1 MSQTFF
7 NLHRH
12 TLSNNM
18 HIWCVPRPGTGTVA
32 LLAQLPVGVRT
43 ENENNNGISH
53 FLEHMVFTGTER
65 WSESDVTDVVRR
77 RGGECNAQTSR
88 EETAYYVYVSREEL
102 AFGMDWLDQLLFKPT
117 LTEEKFEKER
127 QVIINEKGSE
137 IDALRR
143 AWEWIEDRNL
153 GWSVDRA
160 ARRRMFPNSPF
171 LMPIIGTDHT
181 LKSMTHAMLLD
192 YYQTHYVPHNVTLMV
207 IGDVEPDTVFAL
219 AEKQFG
225 HIPDKTSPKTIPPVA
240 VNPDPFHV
248 RLHGPTPNQQG
259 QLLIG
264 AMLGDSNDPRR
275 FAWYIIGEMLEN
287 VYMQALR
294 YEQGL
299 SYDVQVYPVLYSD
312 IGYFKVYTSAD
323 IEHFETVRQTV
334 EKHITRLINGDFNLT
349 EVEEAKAALRGRAL
363 LNLQDNLEL
372 GWWLSSDAL
381 VNTDDDMPL
390 TDYFEGLAAVTAQ
403 DVQTIA
409 HAQLAPEKRFSV
421 EHYPILTPQKLKP
434 VAALGAVSLA
444 GAWLF
449 KRNRRARKA

>member
-1 MSQTFF
+1 LSKTFF

-18 HIWCVPRPGTGTVA
+18 HIWCVPRPGTETVA

-43 ENENNNGISH
+43 EAPENNGISH
-53 FLEHMVFTGTER
+53 FVEHMVFTGTAR
-65 WSESDVTDVVRR
+65 WNESDVTDVVRR

-88 EETAYYVYVSREEL
+88 EETAYYVYVSREDL
-102 AFGMDWLDQLLFKPT
+102 AFGIEWLDQVLFKPT

-127 QVIINEKGSE
+127 QVIINEKGGE

-143 AWEWIEDRNL
+143 AWEWLEDRNL

-160 ARRRMFPNSPF
+160 ARRRLFPDSAF

-181 LKSMTHAMLLD
+181 LKNMTHTMLLD
-192 YYQTHYVPHNVTLMV
+192 YYNTFYVPHNVTLLV
-207 IGDVEPDTVFAL
+207 VGDVEPQTIFEM
-219 AEKQFG
+219 AEQQFG
-225 HIPDKTSPKTIPPVA
+225 TIPDRPSPSSIKPVA
-240 VNPDPFHV
+240 VDDTPFTV

-259 QLLIG
+259 QFLIG
-264 AMLGDSNDPRR
+264 TMLGDSNDPRR

-287 VYMQALR
+287 VYMQTLR

-312 IGYFKVYTSAD
+312 VGYFKIYTSAD
-323 IEHFETVRQTV
+323 IEHFATVRTTIEHHLQ
-334 EKHITRLINGDFNLT
+334 RLINGNFSASELQ
-349 EVEEAKAALRGRAL
+349 EAKAALRGRAL

-372 GWWLSSDAL
+372 AWWLSSDAL
-381 VNTDDDMPL
+381 VNTDDHTPMI
-390 TDYFEGLAAVTAQ
+390 DYFEGLAAVSAKDIQ
-403 DVQTIA
+403 HIA
-409 HAQLAPEKRFSV
+409 RTQFAPEKRFCV

-434 VAALGAVSLA
+434 VATLSAMSLA
-444 GAWLF
+444 GAAWLL
-449 KRNRRARKA
+449 KRNRRRIS

>member
-1 MSQTFF
+1 
-7 NLHRH
+7 
-12 TLSNNM
+12 M
-18 HIWCVPRPGTGTVA
+18 HIWCVPRPGTETVA

-43 ENENNNGISH
+43 ETPENNGISH
-53 FLEHMVFTGTER
+53 FVEHMVFTGTER

-88 EETAYYVYVSREEL
+88 EETAYYVYVSREDL
-102 AFGMDWLDQLLFKPT
+102 DFGMDWLDQLLFKPT
-117 LTEEKFEKER
+117 LSADKFEKER

-143 AWEWIEDRNL
+143 AWEWLEDRNL

-160 ARRRMFPNSPF
+160 ARRRLFPESAF
-171 LMPIIGTDHT
+171 LMPIIGTDQT
-181 LKSMTHAMLLD
+181 LKQMTHEMLLD
-192 YYQTHYVPHNVTLMV
+192 YYRTFYVPHNVTLMV
-207 IGDVEPDTVFAL
+207 VGDVDPATVFAL
-219 AEKQFG
+219 AEKRFG
-225 HIPDKTSPKTIPPVA
+225 NIPDRPSPSTIPDVTL
-240 VNPDPFHV
+240 NPQPFQV

-264 AMLGDSNDPRR
+264 AMLGDSNDPQR

-294 YEQGL
+294 YDQGL

-312 IGYFKVYTSAD
+312 VGYFKIYTSAD
-323 IEHFETVRQTV
+323 IEHFDNVRRIIEQ
-334 EKHITRLINGDFNLT
+334 HLQRLIDGKFSAT
-349 EVEEAKAALRGRAL
+349 ELHEAKAALRGRAL

-372 GWWLSSDAL
+372 AWWLSSDAL
-381 VNTDDDMPL
+381 VNTNDNTPL
-390 TDYFEGLAAVTAQ
+390 TDYFEGLAAVSAAELQAIATAQ
-403 DVQTIA
+403 LSPD
-409 HAQLAPEKRFSV
+409 KRFCV

-444 GAWLF
+444 GAAWLLQ
-449 KRNRRARKA
+449 RNRRARS